1 MKTRSKRW
9 SSDGDIF
16 GVVLF
21 LKASLLETVLGSWH
35 YRSLSTAASFGV
47 GTPPHD
53 KQEGDCQA
61 RVEATSFSGAVK
73 GCLMVVVCLLAAYH
87 GD

>member
-1 MKTRSKRW
+1 MMAFLTLLLPAGDVILKLHPAAHGFLMKTRSKRW

-35 YRSLSTAASFGV
+35 Y
-47 GTPPHD
+47 
-53 KQEGDCQA
+53 
-61 RVEATSFSGAVK
+61 
-73 GCLMVVVCLLAAYH
+73 
-87 GD
+87 